1 MVTVF
6 LYSNSI
12 PLPRDSSGWSSLTA
26 AGESELRRTGSGLS
40 VGASEGEGD

>member
-12 PLPRDSSGWSSLTA
+12 PLPRDSSGRSSLTA
-26 AGESELRRTGSGLS
+26 TGESELRRTGSGLI